1 MRTRSILSLAL
12 LVLAALPIAAQEEPP
27 PETARFLIE
36 TITVEGPKEAAAN
49 IVKAETL
56 LRSGESYTERDLRL
70 AVYRIHRLPFV
81 LDATFAL
88 RKGSRRGAYELVIS
102 VQPAHWFFFD
112 HWIRA
117 FTFEHPLD
125 LGDETF
131 HGDRT
136 SVSIGGVVGAR
147 LFVGRS
153 GELFGAFDSRDGLQ
167 LGFTQYDL
175 LHRGILASA
184 GVSRELCCVTEVLPL
199 ALDPT
204 FSSWTF
210 DSSLKL
216 SLGMSIPLGG
226 RQSFQVSLSD
236 RRGEAGS
243 HRGVLEDTPDRVR
256 QLFGQS
262 GDLEYQ
268 RAEGKWVYD
277 TSDDPFLPTSGI
289 SVSAGVE
296 AARFSSEDLR
306 EIPSEPPFEI
316 QRVAPFHS
324 EQVVAALSGIWHL
337 PITSRQTVSFMGKV
351 FGGPS
356 RLENLRLR
364 SGTVD
369 QTSVNS
375 YGGSVGIQHSVTL
388 RHSRSKDNFVDV
400 RWETGAEIGVEKTSP
415 DYGPSPLK
423 RFSAHTGLVFRN
435 PWGRV
440 RATLT
445 YLDLGEIVP

>member
-12 LVLAALPIAAQEEPP
+12 LVLAALPAAAQEEPP

-56 LRSGESYTERDLRL
+56 LRPGESYTERELRL

-81 LDATFAL
+81 FDASFAL

-102 VQPAHWFFFD
+102 VQPARWFFFD

-125 LGDETF
+125 LQDETF
-131 HGDRT
+131 RANRT
-136 SVSIGGVVGAR
+136 SVAIGGVVGAR

-153 GELFGAFDSRDGLQ
+153 GELFGAFDSQDGLQ

-175 LHRGILASA
+175 FHRGILASA

-210 DSSLKL
+210 ASSLKL

-236 RRGEAGS
+236 RRGEPES

-256 QLFGQS
+256 QLFAQS
-262 GDLEYQ
+262 GELEYQ

-277 TSDDPFLPTSGI
+277 TSDDPFLPTRGI

-296 AARFSSEDLR
+296 AARFSSRDLR
-306 EIPSEPPFEI
+306 EFPDQQAEI
-316 QRVAPFHS
+316 QPVAPFHS
-324 EQVVAALSGIWHL
+324 EQIVAAVSGIWHL
-337 PITSRQTVSFMGKV
+337 PISSKQTVSFMGKV

-364 SGTVD
+364 SRTVD
-369 QTSVNS
+369 ETSVNS